1 VDVLSIL
8 VSSIVEIG
16 LFGNLVMM
24 FGLDDNSVER
34 DMVCSVEV
42 C

>member
-24 FGLDDNSVER
+24 FGLDDSVER
-34 DMVCSVEV
+34 DMVRSVEV